1 MAGQHER
8 RSKCR
13 FDSSSDIPMA
23 GIDEGGS
30 SHPNVVSGRELRPRG
45 QKRVATDDIME
56 ESDESSS
63 SDEETEDEIFR
74 VEHRAGKGPAQQ
86 NSSEEE
92 AAAGSD
98 SGDDDEEGSDSN
110 NDTGVAN
117 APVITRPRY
126 PFGRAPT
133 NYFGDGMTEIVR
145 R

>member
-1 MAGQHER
+1 M
-8 RSKCR
+8 
-13 FDSSSDIPMA
+13 
-23 GIDEGGS
+23 
-30 SHPNVVSGRELRPRG
+30 RPRG
-45 QKRVATDDIME
+45 QKIAAIDDIIE

-63 SDEETEDEIFR
+63 SDEETEDETFR
-74 VEHRAGKGPAQQ
+74 MEHRAGKGPAQL
-86 NSSEEE
+86 NSCEEE

-98 SGDDDEEGSDSN
+98 SGDDDEEGSDNN
-110 NDTGVAN
+110 NDAGVAN